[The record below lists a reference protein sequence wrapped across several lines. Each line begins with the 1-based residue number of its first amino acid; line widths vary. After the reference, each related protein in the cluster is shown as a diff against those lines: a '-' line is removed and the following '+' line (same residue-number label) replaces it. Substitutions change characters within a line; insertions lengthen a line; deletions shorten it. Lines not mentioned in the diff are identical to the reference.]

1 MILQDKNF
9 LRFVIIFA
17 AVFLLFYYGASFL
30 TGLAVPG
37 GMYSPFAEKYLNV
50 SAWLRDSLLYGSK
63 EFLSLIGTETY
74 RANEYVL
81 RAVGGRG
88 IRIVYSCLGFGV
100 MSFWIAYMAA
110 TPGRL
115 KIKWAWLAGGLILI
129 WFINVLR
136 LSAVLEGANKG
147 WKFPLGWG
155 HHTWFNI
162 VSYLFIFMMIYFYH
176 RNTDK
181 YLTTVH
187 EN

>member
-1 MILQDKNF
+1 MILRDKKFIRF
-9 LRFVIIFA
+9 LIVFA
-17 AVFLLFYYGASFL
+17 TVFALCYYGALFI

-37 GMYSPFAEKYLNV
+37 GLHSPFVGKYFDIA
-50 SAWLRDSLLYGSK
+50 AWLRDSLLYGAK
-63 EFLSLIGTETY
+63 IFLSFIGTETH
-74 RANEYVL
+74 RVNEYVL
-81 RAVGGRG
+81 RATGGRG

-115 KIKWAWLAGGLILI
+115 KSRLLWLGGGLILM

-136 LSAVLEGANKG
+136 LSLVLEGANKG
-147 WKFPLGWG
+147 WEFPLGWD

-162 VSYLFIFMMIYFYH
+162 VSYFFIFLLIYFYH

-181 YLTTVH
+181 YLRAVN